1 MSVVLKLFEKCRG
14 IVIVVLAALSA
25 NSLPCM
31 PLWLG
36 TQSSFIFG
44 AVLVRRDL
52 IVWGYKLLLLM
63 LLMDFKD
70 ESQSE
75 QIINFPLRFWTILI
89 TSRIAMVSA
98 ERIDEK
104 WGSIPLLRI
113 WVSVVMAKVA
123 VLFCNEPSV

>member
-1 MSVVLKLFEKCRG
+1 M
-14 IVIVVLAALSA
+14 VLAALSA
-25 NSLPCM
+25 SSLPCM

-36 TQSSFIFG
+36 TQSSFILG
-44 AVLVRRDL
+44 AMLVRRDL

-70 ESQSE
+70 ESESE
-75 QIINFPLRFWTILI
+75 QIINFPLRFCAILI
-89 TSRIAMVSA
+89 ASRIAMVSA